1 MNGSIRNLKLGNT
14 EVVAAKI
21 KELLPNADLFHIDTV
36 HKYSDSYMTCIEEA
50 KQELL
55 EQLVAMLAEWGCVS
69 LAPVFIDWTK
79 IKANATSTAL
89 FGRKVW
95 KILKETVG
103 TVIKGSSGIGK

>member
-1 MNGSIRNLKLGNT
+1 METACKENICFMYLLVDNATSYHNTIARFRAGPLK
-14 EVVAAKI
+14 
-21 KELLPNADLFHIDTV
+21 
-36 HKYSDSYMTCIEEA
+36 EA

-69 LAPVFIDWTK
+69 LAPVFIDWPK

-89 FGRKVW
+89 LGSKVW

-103 TVIKGSSGIGK
+103 TDIKGSSGIGK